1 MRKTDKS
8 ICVWLRPEELASFD
22 RALSSHH
29 LSTGEKLSRQAFLR
43 ECVLDFIAET
53 SPPPTQ

>member
-8 ICVWLRPEELASFD
+8 ICVWIRPEELASLD
-22 RALSSHH
+22 RALSLHH

-43 ECVLDFIAET
+43 ERVREFISQTA
-53 SPPPTQ
+53 PPPTQ